1 MTHKSIAVFRWGD
14 IIVILILLTG
24 CALSIPLLS
33 ANTPQIVDIYKDNN
47 LVATYPLASDNIVS
61 IKGINDTMVIA
72 IENAG
77 VEVIDV
83 HCPHKL
89 CMKSGRITQQGQQIV
104 CAPNHILVVISGNP
118 NHEEVPDG
126 IAR

>member
-1 MTHKSIAVFRWGD
+1 MYNSIAVFRWGD

-33 ANTPQIVDIYKDNN
+33 ANTPQVVDIYKDNN
-47 LVATYPLASDNIVS
+47 IIATYSLANDNIVS
-61 IKGINDTMVIA
+61 VPGINDTVTIA
-72 IENAG
+72 IKNAS
-77 VEVIDV
+77 VEVISV

-89 CMKSGRITQQGQQIV
+89 CMKSGRITHQGQQIV
-104 CAPNHILVVISGNP
+104 CAPNHILITISSKTN
-118 NHEEVPDG
+118 NKEIPDG